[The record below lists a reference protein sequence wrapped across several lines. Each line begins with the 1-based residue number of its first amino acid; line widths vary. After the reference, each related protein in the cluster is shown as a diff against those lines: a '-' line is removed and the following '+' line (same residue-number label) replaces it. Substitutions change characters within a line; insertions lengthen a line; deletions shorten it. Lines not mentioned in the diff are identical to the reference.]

1 MASIY
6 TETVPSR
13 SALLIPKVNNMAL
26 HSMYSPEREAESFAN
41 NYGESLLFFITGGLA
56 GGYHIQALL
65 NKNPERKIIVVE
77 NSEEDFE
84 YLLQNIEQC
93 RKL

>member
-1 MASIY
+1 MASFY

-13 SALLIPKVNNMAL
+13 SALLIPKVKNMAL
-26 HSMYSPEREAESFAN
+26 HSMYSPEREAESFAD
-41 NYGESLLFFITGGLA
+41 NYSDSLLFFIAGGLA

-84 YLLQNIEQC
+84 YLLQHI
-93 RKL
+93 